1 MHVRYL
7 PLALLAAVVLAAGG
21 GCGPGRLS
29 KVEGTVTLDGQPL
42 EGALVE
48 FVPEGAGQP
57 ASGVTGSDG
66 FFRLTTLTTGDGAAV
81 GDYKVLIKKTEKRE
95 VGGVVKTDDPDSMKA
110 AYGGFLKERRKRKP
124 RDPKSEIPA
133 MYGDAKQTPL
143 KAHVPPDGSLKF
155 ELRSKG
161 G

>member
-1 MHVRYL
+1 MAVGFAMIASYL
-7 PLALLAAVVLAAGG
+7 LSSTLVPVFSTWLMKEAHRGEER
-21 GCGPGRLS
+21 GRLRS
-29 KVEGTVTLDGQPL
+29 MYNRY
-42 EGALVE
+42 A
-48 FVPEGAGQP
+48 
-57 ASGVTGSDG
+57 
-66 FFRLTTLTTGDGAAV
+66 
-81 GDYKVLIKKTEKRE
+81 
-95 VGGVVKTDDPDSMKA
+95 GGVVKTDDPDSMKA

-124 RDPKSEIPA
+124 RDLIPA